1 MRILEEQRFELQ
13 QRLQKKQLKI
23 DDKMKLMEES
33 KEVTFAQIDA
43 FFEEIIKIAEKRRDE
58 LKRKYIEI
66 EKKER

>member
-1 MRILEEQRFELQ
+1 VRILEEQRFELQ